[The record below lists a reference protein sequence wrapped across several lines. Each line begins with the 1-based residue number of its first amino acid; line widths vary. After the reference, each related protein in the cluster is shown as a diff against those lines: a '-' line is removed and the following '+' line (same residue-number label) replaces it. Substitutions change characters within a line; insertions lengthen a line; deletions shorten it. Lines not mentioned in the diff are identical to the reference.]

1 MNTNSHS
8 SLNFS
13 EIFIV
18 FVLVVIILLYIRQ
31 YYGEVEYVRARVD
44 GRKYLM
50 RKLPD
55 RELAA
60 DLMATINGDLQ
71 RLIRHMVAKYPDRP
85 CVRRL
90 YDNYSPESLSE
101 GGTEIGFT
109 SYSLNKGEKIVVCL
123 RQRDN
128 ALVDKNVL
136 MYVAVHELG
145 HLASASIGH
154 TGEFWTNFR
163 FLLKEAIEIGLYK
176 KVDFAKK
183 PTSYCGVTI
192 SSSVV

>member
-1 MNTNSHS
+1 M
-8 SLNFS
+8 NFS
-13 EIFIV
+13 ELFIV

-31 YYGEVEYVRARVD
+31 YYGEVEYVRAQAD

-55 RELAA
+55 RALAA
-60 DLMATINGDLQ
+60 NLMASINADLQ
-71 RLIRHMVAKYPDRP
+71 SLIRHVVAKFPDRP
-85 CVRRL
+85 SVRRL

-128 ALVDKNVL
+128 ELVEKNVL

-154 TGEFWTNFR
+154 TDEFWANFR
-163 FLLKEAIEIGLYK
+163 FLLKEAIELGLYK

-183 PTSYCGVTI
+183 PARYCGVTI

>member
-1 MNTNSHS
+1 MAAVSFTE
-8 SLNFS
+8 L
-13 EIFIV
+13 FIV
-18 FVLVVIILLYIRQ
+18 FVLAVIILLYIRQ
-31 YYGEVEYVRARVD
+31 YYGEVEYVRARLD

-55 RELAA
+55 SQQAAELMASINA
-60 DLMATINGDLQ
+60 DLQT
-71 RLIRHMVAKYPDRP
+71 LIKHVLAKYPDRAD
-85 CVRRL
+85 VRRL

-109 SYSLNKGEKIVVCL
+109 SYSLNKGEKIVLCL

-145 HLASASIGH
+145 HLASKSVGH
-154 TGEFWTNFR
+154 TDEFWANFR
-163 FLLKEAIEIGLYK
+163 FLLREAMAIGLYA
-176 KVDFAKK
+176 KVDFARK

>member
-1 MNTNSHS
+1 M
-8 SLNFS
+8 
-13 EIFIV
+13 

-31 YYGEVEYVRARVD
+31 HYGEVEYVRASLD

-55 RELAA
+55 SAKAAELLASINA
-60 DLMATINGDLQ
+60 DLET
-71 RLIRHMVAKYPDRP
+71 LIRHMVAKHPDRP
-85 CVRRL
+85 DVQRL

-128 ALVDKNVL
+128 ELVDKNVL

-145 HLASASIGH
+145 HLASKSVGH
-154 TGEFWTNFR
+154 TDEFWANFR
-163 FLLKEAIEIGLYK
+163 FLLREAISIGLYS
-176 KVDFAKK
+176 KVDFARK
-183 PTSYCGVTI
+183 PTS
-192 SSSVV
+192 